1 MARRSENKPTMTQ
14 LLREAISEADSLLG
28 IARDTGIQRASLQRF
43 RDGRQSIRLDV
54 ADRLAAFFGVESRRP
69 KRKR

>member
-14 LLREAISEADSLLG
+14 LLRKAISEADSLLG

>member
-1 MARRSENKPTMTQ
+1 MTQ